1 LVALVPNTTTLTS
14 PLQFRRDQDVYIMS
28 SVELNCNTS
37 FSTSMKW
44 TIKGCSS
51 ICSIVIQLSQSV
63 DMTSSEL
70 FIPAKTLS
78 YGTYELQL
86 IVTMTVSS
94 NLTSSASAYININP
108 SNIAVNLLPYGTSMI
123 THGCHQ
129 SLTFNPGAY
138 SVNPDTNTFNSSVSH
153 YLYI

>member
-1 LVALVPNTTTLTS
+1 M
-14 PLQFRRDQDVYIMS
+14 QFQRDQDVFIMS
-28 SVELNCNTS
+28 YVGLNCNTS
-37 FSTSMKW
+37 LTTIMKW

-51 ICSIVIQLSQSV
+51 ICSNTIQLSQSV
-63 DMTSSEL
+63 ETTSSEL

-86 IVTMTVSS
+86 TVTMTVSS
-94 NLTSSASAYININP
+94 NLTSSASAYIQINP

-123 THGCHQ
+123 THGYHQ

-138 SVNPDTNTFNSSVSH
+138 SVNYDTNIFNNSVSH
-153 YLYI
+153 YLHTSDNNY